1 MAGFNR
7 AMSDKIDALERK
19 LKTVVRYCET
29 EEETHRNNVNF
40 TTDKGYVY
48 YSKEM
53 TLIPERRDKE
63 ISTLEAR
70 RDTLVAT
77 KQSMIDK
84 LQTEIGI
91 INEKVNRDIEAVNH
105 KYSKQTEEYIEN
117 TRNIEEKLSQPSGK
131 TYLRNKEL
139 IDILQDEIAKARREW
154 NEISEKELERKR
166 ASAIAQMERDKA
178 EADRKDREERQQAL
192 ILRRDEIVA
201 KEQAKAARWKLLDE
215 KIRQEQEEE
224 KWVEKEMEKLNSI
237 KE

>member
-1 MAGFNR
+1 MAGYDR
-7 AMSDKIDALERK
+7 AMIDKIAGLERK
-19 LKTVVRYCET
+19 LTTVVRYCET

-139 IDILQDEIAKARREW
+139 IDILQDEIAKTRREW
-154 NEISEKELERKR
+154 NEIAEKELERKR
-166 ASAIAQMERDKA
+166 TNAIAQVERDKA
-178 EADRKDREERQQAL
+178 EADRKDREERQQAW
-192 ILRRDEIVA
+192 ILMKEAEAA
-201 KEQAKAARWKLLDE
+201 KNLAKAARWKLLDE
-215 KIRQEQEEE
+215 KIRQEEEE
-224 KWVEKEMEKLNSI
+224 EEWVEKEMEKLNSI